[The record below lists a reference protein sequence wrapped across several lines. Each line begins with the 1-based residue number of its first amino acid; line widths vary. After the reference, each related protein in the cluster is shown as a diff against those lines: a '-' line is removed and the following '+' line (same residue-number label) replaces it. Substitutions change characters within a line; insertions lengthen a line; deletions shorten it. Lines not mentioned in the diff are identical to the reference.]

1 MEKPFTNVH
10 THVFN
15 TDCAPDRFLR
25 VLSLGPLN
33 VIAEPVKR
41 LLESRAGMQIVGML
55 YTAFRNRDS
64 QKALARYVSF
74 LQIGSKGSQLEIF
87 QHALQ
92 AGRQYDPAI
101 RIVGL
106 TMNMDF
112 MDSQFSIRRPFDTQ
126 LEEVKN
132 IKRYYPDHFFPFLGV
147 DPRHTARDLGE
158 WVEKQLTAGFQHKGR
173 VYPYFCGIKIYPAQ
187 GFFPFDPRLEPVYA
201 FAESRDI
208 PVMTHCTR
216 SGSMYIGDYVRELLP
231 RKPPVLPK
239 QKNQTAEEAQE
250 RIYLRIQKF
259 YEAGLVKNNKY
270 GDNDV
275 ATDLFSHPENYIPVL
290 EAFPKL
296 KLCLAHMGG
305 TTEFMDD
312 VKCDKDIQQLRQL
325 EGGLKWLDHIR
336 GMMRTYPHL
345 YTDVSYTI
353 SDFEDPAVLDM
364 AEAFLGK
371 PEDPSALGHRV
382 LFGTDF
388 FMTEQESKESDLYGL
403 LMTKDRLTPWR
414 DALTRENPARYLSN
428 IR

>member
-10 THVFN
+10 THIFN

-25 VLSLGPLN
+25 VLSLGALN
-33 VIAEPVKR
+33 IIAEPVKG
-41 LLESRAGMQIVGML
+41 LLESRVGMQIVGML
-55 YTAFRNRDS
+55 YTAFRSRDS

-92 AGRQYDPAI
+92 VGRHYDPAI

-147 DPRHTARDLGE
+147 DPRHAVRDLGE
-158 WVEKQLTAGFQHKGR
+158 WVEKQLTAGFQHKGK

-201 FAESRDI
+201 FAESHDI

-216 SGSMYIGDYVRELLP
+216 SGSMYIGDYVQELIPL
-231 RKPPVLPK
+231 KPPVLHA
-239 QKNQTAEEAQE
+239 QKNPSTKDAQK
-250 RIYLRIQKF
+250 RIYDRIQK
-259 YEAGLVKNNKY
+259 YYDAELVKNNRY
-270 GDNDV
+270 GDNDA

-305 TTEFMDD
+305 TTEFVDT
-312 VKCDKDIQQLRQL
+312 VNPAIQKRRQL
-325 EGGLKWLDHIR
+325 EGGRKWLDHIQE
-336 GMMRTYPHL
+336 MMSTYPYL
-345 YTDVSYTI
+345 YTDISYTL
-353 SDFEDPAVLDM
+353 SDFKNSDILTI
-364 AEAFLGK
+364 AENFLGN
-371 PEDPSALGHRV
+371 PQEPNALGHRV

-388 FMTEQESKESDLYGL
+388 FMTEQESKESDLYSL
-403 LMTKDRLTPWR
+403 FMNNERLASWR

-428 IR
+428 VR